1 MMMMTGHF
9 YYFWLFHLFSQAL
22 LLLLLLLL
30 PLFCSKVL
38 SGFGVR
44 TISFVLF
51 FFISNLHDQKVGQ
64 TEKQWMDGWILGM
77 DGWMW

>member
-1 MMMMTGHF
+1 
-9 YYFWLFHLFSQAL
+9 
-22 LLLLLLLL
+22 
-30 PLFCSKVL
+30 VL

-64 TEKQWMDGWILGM
+64 SEKQWMDGWMDIV
-77 DGWMW
+77 DGWMDVVNVDG